1 MSRRAGSSAK
11 VQRDQIRGQ
20 ASALGCGME
29 RIAAEMARQFGR
41 RPRAA
46 WRYAL
51 GWPQWKLMQEYNRLH
66 GVGSVS
72 ANRVSAHETWPYGGE
87 PPSLRYLANLAA
99 TYGHGCT
106 PARLV
111 DLDDLE
117 EFDPAVRRRLLDA
130 RTARTGARPVGLAD
144 YQV

>member
-1 MSRRAGSSAK
+1 MPRRPGNSAK
-11 VQRDQIRGQ
+11 VQRDQIRDR
-20 ASALGCGME
+20 AAALGCGME
-29 RIAAEMARQFGR
+29 CVAAEMARQFGH

-51 GWPQWKLMQEYNRLH
+51 GWPQWKLMQGYNRLH

-106 PARLV
+106 PAHLV

-117 EFDPAVRRRLLDA
+117 EFDPAIRRLLIDA
-130 RTARTGARPVGLAD
+130 RTASVGALPVGLTD
-144 YQV
+144 YLV